1 MNGAAATSGDDMGTR
16 KDEGMLDKAKSWS
29 PIVTAAAASLIAG
42 TVLLGF
48 DKGMEV
54 VEGMRQDISD
64 TKTAV
69 GVLQTDMSW
78 VKQSVGNIY
87 TEDDADRDLRP
98 IRQQLSDHSSRL
110 DSISIRMR
118 EIEKKQERR

>member
-1 MNGAAATSGDDMGTR
+1 MNGAAAMSGEDMSTR
-16 KDEGMLDKAKSWS
+16 QDEGMLDKAKSWS
-29 PIVTAAAASLIAG
+29 PIVTAAASALIAG

-48 DKGMEV
+48 EKGMEV
-54 VEGMRQDISD
+54 IESMREDISA

-110 DSISIRMR
+110 DSMSIRVR
-118 EIEKKQERR
+118 EIEKRQERR